1 MSRRLR
7 ATFVHRAE
15 LHFIRRDLP
24 LRHCAEQRDG
34 YKSRILMMR
43 CAHRYLL
50 FALLC
55 SLSAVVTFA
64 VEGDLNSLL
73 KNSPFESGSRSTN
86 DSKSNEPLE
95 FRGVLTE
102 SGVAYFSIYETST
115 SRSAWVRLNEESSR
129 DYTAKR
135 YDWENR
141 QLTIEYQGRDLVLSL
156 AADSSPAPIA
166 TPVAA
171 APPAGATATKPTIS
185 EAQKLNN
192 IAAEIKRRRALR
204 QQAIKQT
211 KRKQ

>member
-1 MSRRLR
+1 
-7 ATFVHRAE
+7 
-15 LHFIRRDLP
+15 
-24 LRHCAEQRDG
+24 
-34 YKSRILMMR
+34 MMR
-43 CAHRYLL
+43 CAPRFLL
-50 FALLC
+50 LALLG
-55 SLSAVVTFA
+55 SLTAVVTSA

-73 KNSPFESGSRSTN
+73 QNSPFESGSRSAN

-115 SRSAWVRLNEESSR
+115 SRSAWVQLNEESFR

-166 TPVAA
+166 TPAVATTTTD
-171 APPAGATATKPTIS
+171 ATATKPTIS

-204 QQAIKQT
+204 QQAIEQT
-211 KRKQ
+211 KRKL